1 MGNYPTKPNLP
12 RLALRHSE
20 VMTLAYVRSWV
31 QSPALKARKQHP
43 LSPPLFPK
51 RNLTSDFLSP
61 GLLTWTCLFRVL
73 LVAGRFCACLAKEI
87 MLSYPQGRIHRLPW
101 HNHVKSPGIFSNI
114 SHVSFT
120 GECICLLGNTY
131 HHFISFC
138 RSWWFSVKPVLCFW
152 KSLAMFGHGLWLAVT
167 ERGQW
172 RWHLVCRDRD
182 QRYCS
187 KASHVQDTP

>member
-12 RLALRHSE
+12 WLALRHSE

-31 QSPALKARKQHP
+31 QSPALKPRKQHP

-51 RNLTSDFLSP
+51 RNLTSDFLCP

-87 MLSYPQGRIHRLPW
+87 TLSYPQGRIRRLPW
-101 HNHVKSPGIFSNI
+101 NNHVKSLCIFLNI

-120 GECICLLGNTY
+120 GVCICLLWNIY
-131 HHFISFC
+131 HHFNSFGH
-138 RSWWFSVKPVLCFW
+138 SWWLSVKPVLCFW
-152 KSLAMFGHGLWLAVT
+152 KSLARSEHGLWLAVT

-172 RWHLVCRDRD
+172 CWHVVCKD
-182 QRYCS
+182 QRCCS
-187 KASHVQDTP
+187 RASHAQDTP